1 MTVSA
6 TVPRA
11 QYTITSSNVTSL
23 ASDPASV
30 TFNVTFKYLA
40 TSEVVATKTSSG
52 TDTVLTETTH
62 YTLSAAGAS
71 GTFTFTATGAAL
83 FAADDLLTF
92 NRKMERTSDT
102 FDQLSDYAQND
113 ALDADTLENNFDKA
127 IMISQQMKEAADR
140 RLHFSATS
148 TFETTGEAAAKIKAT
163 KADRA
168 SKYLGFDANG
178 DITTL
183 TSITGVTYTET
194 SIAAGHILRYSG
206 SAWVNSNILALDD
219 TKLYFGTDSNIS
231 LEYDENGNDTLSFDG
246 GDLLIEDDHK
256 LYFGS
261 GKDGYIEYDED
272 GNDTMVFGL
281 PAGGG
286 QILDDKP
293 LYFGTNKDVLIEY
306 DEAGDDTLLFQ
317 SLASTALNLGLY
329 SSAGGANE
337 DKWRISVADGGTMT
351 FESKISGS
359 WVAMMTLVPNGTATD
374 SAITF
379 AGDFTVS
386 GDTTTVNTANLLVE
400 DPLIVLSKNTTG
412 GSPAN
417 DCGLIIERG
426 DLSNTGIIWDES
438 LDEFAFLS
446 ITTETGSTAGN
457 INMGA
462 YAPIKFSHIKGLANN
477 TDITGTIDP
486 AASTSVTGAGTAF
499 LTEAKIGDQLLVTN
513 ETRTIT
519 AIDSNTGLTVD
530 YAFTD
535 NANDT
540 TPEIHPASFV
550 VLDDGGGID
559 FLVDT
564 VGNIET
570 STTGKL
576 KERGAFMQSSTNKAL
591 TLGY

>member
-6 TVPRA
+6 TVPRV
-11 QYTITSSNVTSL
+11 QYTITSANVTSL
-23 ASDPASV
+23 ASDSSSV
-30 TFNVTFKYLA
+30 TFPVTFKYLA

-52 TDTVLTETTH
+52 TDTVLPETTH

-71 GTFTFTATGAAL
+71 GTFTFTDAGAAL

-113 ALDADTLENNFDKA
+113 ALDAYTLENNFDKA
-127 IMISQQMKEAADR
+127 IMISQQIKEAADR

-148 TFETTGEAAAKIKAT
+148 TFETTGEAAAKITAT

-183 TSITGVTYTET
+183 TSLTGLTFTEAGV
-194 SIAAGHILRYSG
+194 AAGHIMRYTG
-206 SAWVNSNILALDD
+206 SVWTNSNILVLDD

-281 PAGGG
+281 PTGGG

-412 GSPAN
+412 GSPGN
-417 DCGLIIERG
+417 DCGLIVERG
-426 DLSNTGIIWDES
+426 DLTNVGMIWDES
-438 LDEFAFLS
+438 ADEFAFLS
-446 ITTETGSTAGN
+446 STSEAGSTAGN
-457 INMGA
+457 INMTT
-462 YAPIKFSHIKGLANN
+462 Y
-477 TDITGTIDP
+477 
-486 AASTSVTGAGTAF
+486 
-499 LTEAKIGDQLLVTN
+499 GDV
-513 ETRTIT
+513 RI
-519 AIDSNTGLTVD
+519 
-530 YAFTD
+530 
-535 NANDT
+535 
-540 TPEIHPASFV
+540 
-550 VLDDGGGID
+550 
-559 FLVDT
+559 
-564 VGNIET
+564 
-570 STTGKL
+570 GKL
-576 KERGAFMQSSTNKAL
+576 YEERSFLKRGLHQSLA
-591 TLGY
+591 LGY

>member
-92 NRKMERTSDT
+92 NRKMERASDT

-127 IMISQQMKEAADR
+127 VMIAQQLLEAADR
-140 RLHFSATS
+140 RIHFSATS
-148 TFETTGEAAAKIKAT
+148 TFETTGEAAAKITAT

-178 DITTL
+178 DIATL
-183 TSITGVTYTET
+183 TSIAGVTYTET
-194 SIAAGHILRYSG
+194 SIASGHILRYSG
-206 SAWVNSNILALDD
+206 SASAWVNSNILALDD

-246 GDLLIEDDHK
+246 GDLLLEDDHK

-386 GDTTTVNTANLLVE
+386 GDTTTVDTANLLVE
-400 DPLIVLSKNTTG
+400 DPLIVLQKSITG
-412 GSPAN
+412 TPAN

-426 DLSNTGIIWDES
+426 SSNNVAIIWDES
-438 LDEFAFLS
+438 ADEFAFLS
-446 ITTETGSTAGN
+446 NTTEVGSTAGN

-462 YAPIKFSHIKGLANN
+462 YGPIHT
-477 TDITGTIDP
+477 TDITADGDITI
-486 AASTSVTGAGTAF
+486 ATNK
-499 LTEAKIGDQLLVTN
+499 KIKQ
-513 ETRTIT
+513 
-519 AIDSNTGLTVD
+519 
-530 YAFTD
+530 
-535 NANDT
+535 
-540 TPEIHPASFV
+540 
-550 VLDDGGGID
+550 
-559 FLVDT
+559 
-564 VGNIET
+564 
-570 STTGKL
+570 K
-576 KERGAFMQSSTNKAL
+576 GAFMQSSTHQ
-591 TLGY
+591 TLFLGA

>member
-148 TFETTGEAAAKIKAT
+148 TFETTGEAAAKITAT

-178 DITTL
+178 DIATL
-183 TSITGVTYTET
+183 AAITGVTYTET

-246 GDLLIEDDHK
+246 GDLLIEDEHNLYFGSNKDVGLYYNEASSDCLNINGEVLVEDDHK
-256 LYFGS
+256 LYFGT

-412 GSPAN
+412 GSPGN
-417 DCGLIIERG
+417 DCGLIVERG
-426 DLSNTGIIWDES
+426 DLTNVGMIWDES
-438 LDEFAFLS
+438 ADEFAFLS
-446 ITTETGSTAGN
+446 STSEAGSTAGN
-457 INMGA
+457 INMTTYGDVRSGKNYEERSA
-462 YAPIKFSHIKGLANN
+462 FKRGFHSSLA
-477 TDITGTIDP
+477 
-486 AASTSVTGAGTAF
+486 
-499 LTEAKIGDQLLVTN
+499 L
-513 ETRTIT
+513 
-519 AIDSNTGLTVD
+519 
-530 YAFTD
+530 
-535 NANDT
+535 
-540 TPEIHPASFV
+540 
-550 VLDDGGGID
+550 GG
-559 FLVDT
+559 
-564 VGNIET
+564 
-570 STTGKL
+570 
-576 KERGAFMQSSTNKAL
+576 
-591 TLGY
+591 

>member
-1 MTVSA
+1 MTVTA
-6 TVPRA
+6 TVPRV
-11 QYTITSSNVTSL
+11 QYTITSANVTSL
-23 ASDPASV
+23 ASDAGSV
-30 TFNVTFKYLA
+30 TFSVTFKYLA

-52 TDTVLTETTH
+52 ADTVLTETTH

-92 NRKMERTSDT
+92 TRKMERASDT

-140 RLHFSATS
+140 RIHFSATS
-148 TFETTGEAAAKIKAT
+148 TFETTGEAAAKITAT

-168 SKYLGFDANG
+168 SKYLGFDADG
-178 DITTL
+178 DIATL

-194 SIAAGHILRYSG
+194 SVAAGHILRYSG

-246 GDLLIEDDHK
+246 GDLLIEDEHN

-261 GKDGYIEYDED
+261 NKDVGLYYNEASSDCLNINGEVLIE
-272 GNDTMVFGL
+272 
-281 PAGGG
+281 
-286 QILDDKP
+286 DDHK
-293 LYFGTNKDVLIEY
+293 LYFGTNKDVSIEY
-306 DEAGDDTLLFQ
+306 DEGGLDTLLFQ
-317 SLASTALNLGLY
+317 SLASQALNIGLY
-329 SSAGGANE
+329 ASAGGANE

-351 FESKISGS
+351 FDSYISGS

-386 GDTTTVNTANLLVE
+386 GDTTTVDTANLLVE
-400 DPLIVLSKNTTG
+400 DPLIVLQKSITG
-412 GSPAN
+412 TPAN

-426 DLSNTGIIWDES
+426 SSNNVAIIWDES
-438 LDEFAFLS
+438 ADEFAFLS
-446 ITTETGSTAGN
+446 NTTEVGSTAGN

-462 YAPIKFSHIKGLANN
+462 YGPIHT
-477 TDITGTIDP
+477 TDITADGDITM
-486 AASTSVTGAGTAF
+486 ATNK
-499 LTEAKIGDQLLVTN
+499 KIKQ
-513 ETRTIT
+513 
-519 AIDSNTGLTVD
+519 
-530 YAFTD
+530 
-535 NANDT
+535 
-540 TPEIHPASFV
+540 
-550 VLDDGGGID
+550 
-559 FLVDT
+559 
-564 VGNIET
+564 
-570 STTGKL
+570 K
-576 KERGAFMQSSTNKAL
+576 GAFMQSSTHQAL
-591 TLGY
+591 FLGA

>member
-1 MTVSA
+1 MTVS
-6 TVPRA
+6 VNRSRV
-11 QYTITSSNVTSL
+11 QYTGNGSTT
-23 ASDPASV
+23 A
-30 TFNVTFKYLA
+30 FNVTFPA
-40 TSEVVATKTSSG
+40 ITQAEIVVTVTTAGVDSVKT
-52 TDTVLTETTH
+52 LNTH
-62 YTLSAAGAS
+62 YTLTAAPFS
-71 GTFTFTATGAAL
+71 TGTVTF
-83 FAADDLLTF
+83 LT
-92 NRKMERTSDT
+92 SP
-102 FDQLSDYAQND
+102 SDYTPANNTTITISRNLDFLQSTDYQAND
-113 ALDADTLENNFDKA
+113 ALDATTLETAFDKA
-127 IMISQQMKEAADR
+127 TLLAQQLVDDKSRMLK
-140 RLHFSATS
+140 FSGTLTDS
-148 TFETTGEAAAKIKAT
+148 FDSDDTITTITQSAS
-163 KADRA
+163 DRA

-206 SAWVNSNILALDD
+206 SVWVNSNILALDD

-246 GDLLIEDDHK
+246 GDLLIEDEHNLYFGSNKDVGLYYNEATSDCLNINGEVLVEDDHK

-412 GSPAN
+412 GSPGN
-417 DCGLIIERG
+417 DCGLIVERG
-426 DLSNTGIIWDES
+426 DLTNVGMIWDES
-438 LDEFAFLS
+438 ADEFAFLS
-446 ITTETGSTAGN
+446 STSEAGSTAGN
-457 INMGA
+457 INMTT
-462 YAPIKFSHIKGLANN
+462 Y
-477 TDITGTIDP
+477 
-486 AASTSVTGAGTAF
+486 
-499 LTEAKIGDQLLVTN
+499 GDV
-513 ETRTIT
+513 RI
-519 AIDSNTGLTVD
+519 
-530 YAFTD
+530 
-535 NANDT
+535 
-540 TPEIHPASFV
+540 
-550 VLDDGGGID
+550 
-559 FLVDT
+559 
-564 VGNIET
+564 
-570 STTGKL
+570 GKL
-576 KERGAFMQSSTNKAL
+576 YEERSFLKRGLHQSIIMGS
-591 TLGY
+591 